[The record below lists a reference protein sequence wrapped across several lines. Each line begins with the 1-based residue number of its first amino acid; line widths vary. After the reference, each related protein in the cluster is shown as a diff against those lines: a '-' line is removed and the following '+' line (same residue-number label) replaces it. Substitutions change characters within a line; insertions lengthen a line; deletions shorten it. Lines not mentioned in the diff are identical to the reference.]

1 MQTIQKKKKKHYNI
15 TLNITIS
22 TACRTIFPFDFMP
35 AHTSFTTA
43 VKAQSKSTVCC
54 RPNHNNNNNIV
65 DKRKWWKKKIWKENL
80 ETKNSKSSSSTK
92 MNIFRMKNT
101 GQTLDSRFSMK
112 MRLFSTSKNRLW
124 YVLLYKGNIKI
135 SFCNQ
140 GCGLIKQTVYT

>member
-1 MQTIQKKKKKHYNI
+1 MQTIQKKKNYNI

-35 AHTSFTTA
+35 AHTSFTIA

-101 GQTLDSRFSMK
+101 GQTLDFRFSMK
-112 MRLFSTSKNRLW
+112 MRLFSTSETVFDM
-124 YVLLYKGNIKI
+124 Y
-135 SFCNQ
+135 SFTKVTLKFHFATKDADWSN
-140 GCGLIKQTVYT
+140 KQCIRRS